1 MLQLKGIERKVR
13 LGKLGFSET
22 EIAKGNP
29 RRSKRSKAGH
39 LTEYEE
45 QKRFVSWVKEKYPEH
60 RRRLLAIGNASHRG
74 SLMRAS
80 MDKAAGLLPGAS
92 DLFLR
97 LPVGN
102 FCGFWIE
109 MKTVVGVA
117 TPEEK
122 RFLEAALD
130 DGYAGCVAKGCEE
143 AKGAFLRYINGQ
155 WGER

>member
-1 MLQLKGIERKVR
+1 MQLKGIERKVR

-29 RRSKRSKAGH
+29 RRSKRAKSGH

-45 QKRFVSWVKEKYPEH
+45 QKRFVAWVRKEH
-60 RRRLLAIGNASHRG
+60 REHARRLLAIGNAGHRG

-109 MKTVVGVA
+109 MKTVVGEA

-122 RFLEAALD
+122 QFLSDALN

-143 AKGAFLRYINGQ
+143 AKIVFLRYINGQ
-155 WGER
+155 WGEM